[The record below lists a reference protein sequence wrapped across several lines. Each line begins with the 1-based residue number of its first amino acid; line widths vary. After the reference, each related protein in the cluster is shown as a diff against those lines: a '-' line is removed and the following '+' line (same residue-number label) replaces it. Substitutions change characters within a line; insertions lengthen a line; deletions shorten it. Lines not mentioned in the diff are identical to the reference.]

1 MTEEKSTPI
10 SALNNQKDD
19 SQVVNQILDKYN
31 SLEQNPEGTLPPLD
45 KNIPTMENQFENR
58 DLNNQMYQMQ
68 ADNTAF
74 KDHSNAE
81 QARIQ
86 NMNQSQM
93 DDDSAYEEDDEYD
106 EYEIEEM
113 PFWKRAVN
121 EIRVPLL
128 IFGMILV
135 FMSQTNDKFLIK
147 KMPFLGDQFNEINTT
162 GFLIKAII
170 CSLVAY
176 LLIKFIRV

>member
-1 MTEEKSTPI
+1 MDEKSTPI

-19 SQVVNQILDKYN
+19 TQVVNQILNKYN
-31 SLEQNPEGTLPPLD
+31 SLEQNPERNLPPQN
-45 KNIPTMENQFENR
+45 KNIPAMENQFENR
-58 DLNNQMYQMQ
+58 DLNNQMYEMQ

-74 KDHSNAE
+74 KEHSNAE

-86 NMNQSQM
+86 SMNQPQM
-93 DDDSAYEEDDEYD
+93 DDDSACEEEDEYD

-113 PFWKRAVN
+113 PFWKRTIN
-121 EIRVPLL
+121 EVRVPLL
-128 IFGMILV
+128 IFVMIVV

-147 KMPFLGDQFNEINTT
+147 KMSFLGDQFNEINTT
-162 GFLIKAII
+162 GFLVKAFI
-170 CSLVAY
+170 CSLFAY